1 MEHFYRLSV
10 HFFAFVT
17 FFVALQV
24 RRGFSITEID
34 SYLANHV
41 MRTVS
46 LGDWLSCTLA
56 CHEDTSCISYNYNMK
71 TRSCD
76 LNNYGVLTSVL
87 GTDLLIRKRGVVFH
101 QIRVSQLVCVHDSR
115 LLGRVRCAFA
125 LHASRFS
132 LLAETTKN
140 AMKKVSL

>member
-1 MEHFYRLSV
+1 
-10 HFFAFVT
+10 
-17 FFVALQV
+17 
-24 RRGFSITEID
+24 
-34 SYLANHV
+34 
-41 MRTVS
+41 
-46 LGDWLSCTLA
+46 
-56 CHEDTSCISYNYNMK
+56 MK

-76 LNNYGVLTSVL
+76 LNDYGVLTSVL

-132 LLAETTKN
+132 VLTETTKN